1 MGGNGFIV
9 DGNPSLCESI
19 IIGAASELDLVSGT
33 VAVVGTELDLVSGT
47 VAVVGIDVSDVAAIL
62 EVELSGS
69 EEFINL

>member
-33 VAVVGTELDLVSGT
+33 VAVVG
-47 VAVVGIDVSDVAAIL
+47 IDVSDVAAML
-62 EVELSGS
+62 EVELIGS